1 MPYYSKYQIKNNIK
15 TNLEGKQLIAN
26 PGIRNV
32 LNKALGKKFISERE
46 AVEKLAEDYKYLN
59 KASIKIKLNKDF
71 GANSLLKKKVLGYIN
86 TPIKKG
92 PTKEEIRRAEIR
104 KKANIGLTRYS
115 REKEE
120 AEMNGPDNPVVERG
134 FVGDMVNKNKY
145 KFGVSSNGFA
155 GQNSSKPSKG
165 FAGPN
170 SSSVPGNASRTS
182 SPGFASSTGN
192 FGPRRGL

>member
-26 PGIRNV
+26 AGIRNV
-32 LNKALGKKFISERE
+32 LNKSLGKKFISERE

-71 GANSLLKKKVLGYIN
+71 GANTLLKKKILGYIN

-92 PTKEEIRRAEIR
+92 PTKEEIRRAERR

-120 AEMNGPDNPVVERG
+120 AENGSDAPIASKG

-145 KFGVSSNGFA
+145 KFGVSVNGFA
-155 GQNSSKPSKG
+155 GPGNNRGGG
-165 FAGPN
+165 FAGPSTVTKPDSIAGRN
-170 SSSVPGNASRTS
+170 ST
-182 SPGFASSTGN
+182 GFAGPAN
-192 FGPRRGL
+192 FNPRRGL